1 MILIGKLSAFLSLK
15 AIENCFSLEKPKF
28 SIQLVVEDSI
38 LDILKDQLSYCK
50 EGYTINNS
58 LRIKAPKSEL
68 LLDSFNS
75 SDPFPN
81 RFDGTSTTNTD
92 NGLTLVASAFTI
104 GDKVVVQVWFGS
116 YDFNNRKGLTFRLL
130 KLQRLQPSVSGSPS

>member
-1 MILIGKLSAFLSLK
+1 MLLCYLTLINLR
-15 AIENCFSLEKPKF
+15 EKCP
-28 SIQLVVEDSI
+28 VEHGPM
-38 LDILKDQLSYCK
+38 QV
-50 EGYTINNS
+50 GS

-68 LLDSFNS
+68 LLDFFNS

-130 KLQRLQPSVSGSPS
+130 KL